1 MSRKIIIIPT
11 YNEAKNI
18 GTLIKKL
25 QVFDVHILI
34 VDDNSPDN
42 TAGIVKNLI
51 EENSNLHLI
60 QRKNKLG
67 LGSAYREGFRYC
79 IDMGFESFIQMDADF
94 SHRIEDLDSLIANA
108 PNYEVIIG
116 SRYIKGGA
124 TKGWSANRMLLS
136 KFANTYARCI
146 TGCKIKDLTSGFRIY
161 SLKALKEME
170 FEKTTCNGYGFQ
182 IEMSSR
188 AFNRDLRIKEVP
200 IIFHERE
207 LGVSKI
213 NLKIILEA
221 VFIVFKIRIKKY

>member
-18 GTLIKKL
+18 GILLNKL
-25 QVFDVHILI
+25 QVFNLNILI
-34 VDDNSPDN
+34 IDDNSPDN
-42 TAGIVKNLI
+42 TAAIVKNLM
-51 EENSNLHLI
+51 EANSNLHLI

-79 IDMGFESFIQMDADF
+79 IDKGFESFIQMDADF
-94 SHRIEDLDSLIANA
+94 SHRIEDLSSLIANT
-108 PNYEVIIG
+108 PNYDVIIG
-116 SRYIKGGA
+116 SRYVNGGA
-124 TKGWSANRMLLS
+124 TKGWSVNRMLLS

-161 SLKALKEME
+161 SLKALKEIE

-182 IEMSSR
+182 IEMTSR
-188 AFNRDLRIKEVP
+188 AFNRDLKIKEVP

-213 NLKIILEA
+213 NFKIILEA
-221 VFIVFKIRIKKY
+221 VFVVFKIRINKY

>member
-18 GTLIKKL
+18 GILLNKL
-25 QVFDVHILI
+25 QVFNLNILI
-34 VDDNSPDN
+34 IDDNSPDN
-42 TAGIVKNLI
+42 TAAIVKNLM
-51 EENSNLHLI
+51 EANSNLHLI

-79 IDMGFESFIQMDADF
+79 IDKGFESFIQMDADF
-94 SHRIEDLDSLIANA
+94 SHRIEDLSSLIANT
-108 PNYEVIIG
+108 PNYDVIIG
-116 SRYIKGGA
+116 SRYVNGGA
-124 TKGWSANRMLLS
+124 TKGWSVNRMLLS

-161 SLKALKEME
+161 SLKALKEIE

-188 AFNRDLRIKEVP
+188 AFNRDLKIKEVP

-213 NLKIILEA
+213 NFKIILEA
-221 VFIVFKIRIKKY
+221 VFVVFKIRINKY